1 VDEVAPLHFLLGG
14 GLELHWLADRIA
26 ALPRDNRWQAMAR
39 AALRDDLFALHSAL
53 TADVLTGGP
62 QEGSARERLDKWAE
76 ANAGAVER
84 TVGILGDIKS
94 AGTYD
99 LTTLPVALRE
109 VRNLIQST
117 TQTPSTGDAAV
128 PAATAS

>member
-1 VDEVAPLHFLLGG
+1 MHFLLGG
-14 GLELHWLADRIA
+14 GLELHWLRDQIA

-53 TADVLTGGP
+53 TADVLAEGP
-62 QEGSARERLDKWAE
+62 QEGSARERLDAWTE
-76 ANAGAVER
+76 ANAGPVER
-84 TVGILGDIKS
+84 AVGILADIKS

-117 TQTPSTGDAAV
+117 TRVPS
-128 PAATAS
+128 PTAG